1 MSSHVHTED
10 CPSCGDGELIRED
23 RSRRVLPP
31 CHSLAK
37 PTSRNRINS
46 VPPSGMAAVA
56 KSLRNPRSGPWYK
69 VGMNDTPYSRPW
81 HRLLE
86 ARLSRRAALRGGI
99 AAAGAALLPL
109 ELRIAEASEPAPRD
123 GPLPTT
129 RPPFRPIR
137 PTTRDDLVLPP
148 GYRYD
153 VLRVY
158 GEEIGP
164 RLPFGYNA
172 DFTAFFPIDA
182 PEGGRSSTD
191 GLLWVNHEYVNP
203 FLMYGYRG
211 ETPKTP
217 QQIATERMAVG
228 GSVMRVQ
235 RGRDGRW
242 RYVPDRRNRRMTGA
256 SPCRLT
262 GPVAGSRGV
271 GGAVEVVGS
280 VGNCSGGVTPWGTV
294 LSCEENVD
302 EYGAPSTGGGTGY
315 GWNSYVKEH
324 QGWVT
329 EIDPFDPAFTPLK
342 RTAMGRFRHE
352 NVAIRLGRDGRVV
365 AYMGD
370 DKQDSCV
377 YKFVSD
383 RAYNPR
389 DRAGNLHLLESGRL
403 YAADFGTGRWI
414 LLDYAAQP
422 RLREARRPDGTPLF
436 ASQADVLLDA
446 RIAALALGATPVDR
460 PEDIELH
467 PRTGHVYIA
476 LTNNVLH
483 GNFHGQIVR
492 LEEADNAPEAL
503 TFRWEFFAVGGPQS
517 GFSSPDNL
525 VFDPYGNL
533 WMVTDISSS
542 VVGEPGSIYGFQGNN
557 AMFFFATEGPDAGKA
572 VQFASGPVECE
583 LTGPFWTPDGT
594 TLFLSIQHPGEE
606 SESLSAL
613 TSHWPRNDGRSIPRP
628 GVVAITGFSG
638 WRPGASFHPW

>member
-1 MSSHVHTED
+1 VAPRDQDTN
-10 CPSCGDGELIRED
+10 
-23 RSRRVLPP
+23 
-31 CHSLAK
+31 SL
-37 PTSRNRINS
+37 
-46 VPPSGMAAVA
+46 
-56 KSLRNPRSGPWYK
+56 
-69 VGMNDTPYSRPW
+69 W
-81 HRLLE
+81 HRLLG
-86 ARLSRRAALRGGI
+86 AQLSRRNALRGGL
-99 AAAGAALLPL
+99 ATAGAALLPFD
-109 ELRIAEASEPAPRD
+109 LRVAAASEPIFRGRRVAV
-123 GPLPTT
+123 T
-129 RPPFRPIR
+129 RPPFAPIR
-137 PTTRDDLVLPP
+137 PTTRDELVLPE

-164 RLPFGYNA
+164 GLPFGYNA
-172 DFTAFFPIDA
+172 DFTAFFPIDS
-182 PEGGRSSTD
+182 PEGGQSSAD
-191 GLLWVNHEYVNP
+191 GLLWVNHEYVNS

-217 QQIATERMAVG
+217 AQIATERTAVG

-235 RGRDGRW
+235 RGKDGRW
-242 RYVPDRRNRRMTGA
+242 RFVPDRRNRRMTGA
-256 SPCRLT
+256 SRCRLT
-262 GPVAGSRGV
+262 GPVAGTPGV

-302 EYGAPSTGGGTGY
+302 EYGTPSTGGGTGL

-329 EIDPFDPAFTPLK
+329 EVDPFDPASTPLK

-383 RAYNPR
+383 RAYNPSDR
-389 DRAGNLHLLESGRL
+389 DGNLRLLESGKL
-403 YAADFGTGRWI
+403 YGADFGTGRWI
-414 LLDYAAQP
+414 LLDHATQP
-422 RLREARRPDGTPLF
+422 RLREARKADGTPLF
-436 ASQADVLLDA
+436 ATQADVLLDA
-446 RIAALALGATPVDR
+446 RTAALALGATPVDR
-460 PEDIELH
+460 PEDIEIH
-467 PRTGHVYIA
+467 PRTGHAYIA
-476 LTNNVLH
+476 LTKNALH

-503 TFRWEFFAVGGPQS
+503 TFRWDFFAVGGPQS

-525 VFDPYGNL
+525 VFDPHGNL

-594 TLFLSIQHPGEE
+594 TLFLSVQHPGEE

-613 TSHWPRNDGRSIPRP
+613 TSHWPRNDGRSIPSP
-628 GVVAITGFSG
+628 GVVAITGFPG
-638 WRPGASFHPW
+638 WPSEGSFHGW